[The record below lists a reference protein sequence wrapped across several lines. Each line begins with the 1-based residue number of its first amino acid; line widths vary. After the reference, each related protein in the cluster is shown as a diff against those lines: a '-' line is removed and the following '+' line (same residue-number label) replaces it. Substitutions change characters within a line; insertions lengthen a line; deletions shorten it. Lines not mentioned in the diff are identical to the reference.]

1 MKDRHILLVAAAL
14 VFVMGFFYV
23 KGQRPRKHIE
33 DVETEETVESESPA
47 LRAPSPAPVVNAANP
62 QPGRAVAPEQQAPAI
77 SETVLRNF
85 ATHMKEVQKCLHLSS
100 VNVGEQ
106 AEPTPDSLLGM
117 LRPAL
122 GESVVQIDD
131 WSQFDIT
138 DKTGT
143 KKRIRVDYDYPDGVT
158 PNRRLSSY
166 TLNSYGA
173 LEIDNLTSDQTD
185 NPNEAYVESLKEG
198 AQVMTEERAA
208 RVYFAQGE
216 EVAFTIKNGK
226 LDSFNISRSE
236 YSINCSGLSEEGS
249 KCSCP

>member
-1 MKDRHILLVAAAL
+1 MKDRHILLVAAVL
-14 VFVMGFFYV
+14 VFVTAFFYI
-23 KGQRPRKHIE
+23 KGKKPHKPIDE
-33 DVETEETVESESPA
+33 AEVEETMDEQPAKVAQPLQLNTAAAPSTDSSFSAPTPQSPA
-47 LRAPSPAPVVNAANP
+47 VN
-62 QPGRAVAPEQQAPAI
+62 
-77 SETVLRNF
+77 ETILKNF
-85 ATHMKEVQKCLHLSS
+85 ADHLKEMEKCLHLSNL
-100 VNVGEQ
+100 NVGPQ
-106 AEPTPDSLLGM
+106 AEPTPDNLLSM
-117 LRPAL
+117 LRPTL

-138 DKTGT
+138 DKSGA

-185 NPNEAYVESLKEG
+185 NPNEAYIESLKEG
-198 AQVMTEERAA
+198 AQVMSEERAA

-216 EVAFTIKNGK
+216 EVAFSIKNGK

-236 YSINCSGLSEEGS
+236 YSINCSGLSEESS